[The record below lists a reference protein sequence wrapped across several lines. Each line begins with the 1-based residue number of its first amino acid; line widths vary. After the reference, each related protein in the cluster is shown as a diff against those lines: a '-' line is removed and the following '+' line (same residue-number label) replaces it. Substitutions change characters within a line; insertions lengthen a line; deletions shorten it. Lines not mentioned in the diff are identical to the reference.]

1 MGEYISASLVGR
13 LNWCDAGWVVGCVL
27 PVSIVT
33 LAVCL
38 VSWVVQLAWDWG
50 PTPSPPWR
58 LPPCLQRA
66 TTKPFSTISPSS
78 LLEKTNCYTNKQ
90 WSIRRPAL
98 RQCLPLGH
106 IWFPCVQSGYLQVW
120 VVCVWPPSYKSSYLF
135 RLVAILV
142 DMMHPPLPIIL
153 GETPFHVNILFSS
166 TIVIHMSFL

>member
-1 MGEYISASLVGR
+1 ML
-13 LNWCDAGWVVGCVL
+13 AGWLGVCFLYRLL
-27 PVSIVT
+27 PW
-33 LAVCL
+33 LC
-38 VSWVVQLAWDWG
+38 AWSPGWFNWRETG
-50 PTPSPPWR
+50 GQHLPPWR
-58 LPPCLQRA
+58 LPPCLQRV

-98 RQCLPLGH
+98 RQCHPLGH
-106 IWFPCVQSGYLQVW
+106 FWFPCVQSGYLQVW

-142 DMMHPPLPIIL
+142 DMMHPLLPIIL

-166 TIVIHMSFL
+166 TIVICPFCKWLWLVS